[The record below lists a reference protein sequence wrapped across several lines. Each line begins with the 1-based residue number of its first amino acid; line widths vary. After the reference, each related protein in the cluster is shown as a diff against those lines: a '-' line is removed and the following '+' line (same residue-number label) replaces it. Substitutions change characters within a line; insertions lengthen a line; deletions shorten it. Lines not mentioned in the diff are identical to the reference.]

1 MTISYSNLV
10 FTSKGIGT
18 FLKLLLKWKG
28 SIYKL
33 VWREL
38 FIYVALYCALSLVY
52 RLALDDQG
60 KSFTYRGAAIAQ
72 WIRLR
77 LPSCRP
83 GSSPK
88 HTIYAF
94 IIYSQICAIFVM

>member
-38 FIYVALYCALSLVY
+38 FIYVVLYCGLSLIY
-52 RLALDDQG
+52 RLALDNEG
-60 KSFTYRGAAIAQ
+60 KEATK
-72 WIRLR
+72 
-77 LPSCRP
+77 C
-83 GSSPK
+83 
-88 HTIYAF
+88 
-94 IIYSQICAIFVM
+94 

>member
-1 MTISYSNLV
+1 MTVSYSNLV

-38 FIYVALYCALSLVY
+38 FIYVVLYCGLSLIY
-52 RLALDDQG
+52 RLALDNEG
-60 KSFTYRGAAIAQ
+60 KEATQ
-72 WIRLR
+72 
-77 LPSCRP
+77 C
-83 GSSPK
+83 
-88 HTIYAF
+88 
-94 IIYSQICAIFVM
+94 

>member
-18 FLKLLLKWKG
+18 FLKLLFKWKG

-38 FIYVALYCALSLVY
+38 FIYMVLYCGLSLIY
-52 RLALDDQG
+52 RLALDADG
-60 KSFTYRGAAIAQ
+60 KSFDC
-72 WIRLR
+72 L
-77 LPSCRP
+77 
-83 GSSPK
+83 
-88 HTIYAF
+88 
-94 IIYSQICAIFVM
+94 SQKKSMGT